1 MATPA
6 QIAANRAN
14 SQKSTGPN
22 TLEGRGRAAMNALI
36 HGMRSAIEAERDQ
49 ESEKYQRRF
58 SHWMAEFDPPTDS
71 LEYQLSKTLNLA
83 MELDRG
89 ENYSLM
95 KRSDWLDEFDANLA
109 EEARVLINRLFFD
122 PNGPTALYGE
132 RGFRTKPGKP
142 SASFS
147 GKADDPNEPAKI
159 LIELEKTEFGCQ
171 LLLDEWT
178 YLKSKLE
185 SRWESPDRFRAIRLL
200 GAQPIDA
207 KEQRH
212 VAEIFLASHVKTGDN
227 TNPFQDLKDEML
239 PSKAENLEEQ
249 VYGKWPD
256 IVRKNQK
263 AAGRQLLSRL
273 VEENMKRLVAKLE
286 AFCPEACGKKVFKKQ
301 SFDDSPEGKRLKIQ
315 VQKLDASVN
324 RRLSKI
330 RKECRG
336 DQDSASRRAWRDA
349 GKEPKRVEGGGWRVA
364 GADEYSA
371 RRAQEDGTT
380 LGAAPAENGTDPE
393 RGGSMVDRVLEH
405 GFAGA
410 EEVSP
415 SVSVSA
421 NSSSDPHPDPLPEGE
436 GEVWCSRSPLLSR
449 PRLSP
454 PDSKTRSEQSDRISD
469 RAEVESSAEGQVAD
483 EENTATW
490 DAGSEAGDLG
500 VKPASD
506 TNEANFHGDVIKSQ
520 TAENLGVMAEL
531 AIGAGL
537 DNDGGMQ
544 VVSPDLVCPD
554 SELESSEAVGSDADE
569 LEARAVG
576 LSEGAGAEVVESGA
590 RGGPLAESRAVAG
603 TGVDVGPVPGAE
615 DRELRAEKE
624 KSRGGGARLSQMTER
639 EKVQAMRE
647 RQRKNLERVLD
658 AQKKLLRDWVS
669 SSPEMGEMMRQQ
681 LPREP

>member
-14 SQKSTGPN
+14 SLKSTGPN

-58 SHWMAEFDPPTDS
+58 SKWMAEFDPPTDS
-71 LEYQLSKTLNLA
+71 LEYQLAKTLNVS

-89 ENYSLM
+89 ESFFLM
-95 KRSDWLDEFDANLA
+95 KRSDWLDNFKANLA
-109 EEARVLINRLFFD
+109 EDARVLINRLFFD

-132 RGFRTKPGKP
+132 RGGFRTKPGKP

-159 LIELEKTEFGCQ
+159 LIELEKTQFGCQ

-200 GAQPIDA
+200 GAQPIYA

-212 VAEIFLASHVKTGDN
+212 IAEIFLASHVKTDGN

-239 PSKAENLEEQ
+239 PSKTENMEEE
-249 VYGKWPD
+249 VYHKWPD

-315 VQKLDASVN
+315 VEKLDASVN

-336 DQDSASRRAWRDA
+336 DQGDSGSRRAWRDA
-349 GKEPKRVEGGGWRVA
+349 GSSRVVGGGWRVA
-364 GADEYSA
+364 GADEGSA
-371 RRAQEDGTT
+371 RRAEAEGTT
-380 LGAAPAENGTDPE
+380 IGAAPAESGADPE
-393 RGGSMVDRVLEH
+393 RTGGMIDRVLAH

-454 PDSKTRSEQSDRISD
+454 PASKTRSEQSDRISD

-490 DAGSEAGDLG
+490 DAGSEAGDFG

-544 VVSPDLVCPD
+544 VVSPDLVCPI
-554 SELESSEAVGSDADE
+554 SELESREAVVSGADD
-569 LEARAVG
+569 LEAGAVG
-576 LSEGAGAEVVESGA
+576 LSEGDGVEVVESGA
-590 RGGPLAESRAVAG
+590 PAGPLVEIRAVARMDG
-603 TGVDVGPVPGAE
+603 SVSPAPAAAG
-615 DRELRAEKE
+615 RELRTEK
-624 KSRGGGARLSQMTER
+624 RRFGATQAAGVTER
-639 EKVQAMRE
+639 EKARNIPV
-647 RQRKNLERVLD
+647 RQRKQRERLLEIE
-658 AQKKLLRDWVS
+658 KKSLRELFA
-669 SSPEMGEMMRQQ
+669 SSPKLVEMVRQQ

>member
-1 MATPA
+1 M
-6 QIAANRAN
+6 
-14 SQKSTGPN
+14 
-22 TLEGRGRAAMNALI
+22 GRPGALW
-36 HGMRSAIEAERDQ
+36 RS
-49 ESEKYQRRF
+49 
-58 SHWMAEFDPPTDS
+58 
-71 LEYQLSKTLNLA
+71 
-83 MELDRG
+83 G
-89 ENYSLM
+89 
-95 KRSDWLDEFDANLA
+95 
-109 EEARVLINRLFFD
+109 
-122 PNGPTALYGE
+122 
-132 RGFRTKPGKP
+132 GFCTKPGKRA
-142 SASFS
+142 ASFS

-159 LIELEKTEFGCQ
+159 LIELEQTEFGCQ

-227 TNPFQDLKDEML
+227 TNPFPRSQGRNAASEGRELGRAGLREVARI
-239 PSKAENLEEQ
+239 S
-249 VYGKWPD
+249 
-256 IVRKNQK
+256 VRKNQK

-301 SFDDSPEGKRLKIQ
+301 SFDDSLEGKRLKIQ

-336 DQDSASRRAWRDA
+336 DQGDSGSRRAWRDA
-349 GKEPKRVEGGGWRVA
+349 GKEAKRVEGGGWRVE
-364 GADEYSA
+364 GADKDSA
-371 RRAQEDGTT
+371 RRAQAEGTT
-380 LGAAPAENGTDPE
+380 LGAAPAESGADHE
-393 RGGSMVDRVLEH
+393 RGGSMIDRVLEH

-454 PDSKTRSEQSDRISD
+454 SDSKTRSEQSDRISD

-490 DAGSEAGDLG
+490 DAGSEAGESG

-506 TNEANFHGDVIKSQ
+506 TNEANFHGDVIHSQ
-520 TAENLGVMAEL
+520 TPEILGVRAEL
-531 AIGAGL
+531 VAGAGLDSVTGGMAGCGKPPDLVCPGSELGLGEKTRVVDEETTATWDAGSEAGDLGVKPASDTNEANFYAHVIHSQTLEILGVRAELVAGAGL

-569 LEARAVG
+569 LEAGGVG
-576 LSEGAGAEVVESGA
+576 FGAA

-603 TGVDVGPVPGAE
+603 TDVDVGPVAGAE
-615 DRELRAEKE
+615 GGGLRAAKE

-647 RQRKNLERVLD
+647 RRRKNVEMVLE
-658 AQKKLLRDWVS
+658 AQKSLRDWVL
-669 SSPEMGEMMRQQ
+669 SSPEMGEISRQQ

>member
-58 SHWMAEFDPPTDS
+58 SKWMAEFDPPTDS

-83 MELDRG
+83 MEVDRG
-89 ENYSLM
+89 ESYSLM
-95 KRSDWLDEFDANLA
+95 KRSDWLDEFDVNLA
-109 EEARVLINRLFFD
+109 EDARVLINRLFFD

-132 RGFRTKPGKP
+132 RGGFRTKPGKP

-239 PSKAENLEEQ
+239 PSKTENMEEE
-249 VYGKWPD
+249 VYQKWPD

-286 AFCPEACGKKVFKKQ
+286 AFCPEACGKKVFRKQ
-301 SFDDSPEGKRLKIQ
+301 SFDDSPEGKRLKLQ
-315 VQKLDASVN
+315 VQKLDASVD

-336 DQDSASRRAWRDA
+336 DQGDSGSRRAWRDA
-349 GKEPKRVEGGGWRVA
+349 GREERGGWRVEGADEGSAHGPGGGGGWWVEGGGGGCGKHCHLR
-364 GADEYSA
+364 GC
-371 RRAQEDGTT
+371 RKHCH
-380 LGAAPAENGTDPE
+380 LG
-393 RGGSMVDRVLEH
+393 RG
-405 GFAGA
+405 
-410 EEVSP
+410 
-415 SVSVSA
+415 
-421 NSSSDPHPDPLPEGE
+421 
-436 GEVWCSRSPLLSR
+436 
-449 PRLSP
+449 
-454 PDSKTRSEQSDRISD
+454 
-469 RAEVESSAEGQVAD
+469 
-483 EENTATW
+483 
-490 DAGSEAGDLG
+490 
-500 VKPASD
+500 
-506 TNEANFHGDVIKSQ
+506 
-520 TAENLGVMAEL
+520 
-531 AIGAGL
+531 
-537 DNDGGMQ
+537 
-544 VVSPDLVCPD
+544 
-554 SELESSEAVGSDADE
+554 VGSRRFGCQ
-569 LEARAVG
+569 ARKRY
-576 LSEGAGAEVVESGA
+576 E
-590 RGGPLAESRAVAG
+590 R
-603 TGVDVGPVPGAE
+603 
-615 DRELRAEKE
+615 
-624 KSRGGGARLSQMTER
+624 SQF
-639 EKVQAMRE
+639 
-647 RQRKNLERVLD
+647 
-658 AQKKLLRDWVS
+658 
-669 SSPEMGEMMRQQ
+669 
-681 LPREP
+681 